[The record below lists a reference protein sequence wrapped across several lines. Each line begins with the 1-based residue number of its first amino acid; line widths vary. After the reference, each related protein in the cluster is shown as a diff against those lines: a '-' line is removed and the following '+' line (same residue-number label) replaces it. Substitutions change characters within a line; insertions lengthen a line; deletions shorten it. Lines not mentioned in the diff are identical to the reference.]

1 MPTRKDGISA
11 IDASGDV
18 ERRTTEA
25 RTSRPRRVS
34 STKSSEH
41 WVRLWLLLLGVLWL
55 PERACRA
62 EGCNVTIN
70 DSLKGRVYKVVI
82 KGLTT
87 TGPERGGLAKGR
99 GLLLL
104 LLVLLGLAPGR
115 LHGAGAKHRHRE
127 GGSSGV
133 VVLVVVDASVGLSG
147 ASPCPCVAVQAESE
161 TRSRLD
167 RP

>member
-1 MPTRKDGISA
+1 M
-11 IDASGDV
+11 
-18 ERRTTEA
+18 
-25 RTSRPRRVS
+25 
-34 STKSSEH
+34 
-41 WVRLWLLLLGVLWL
+41 LLLGVLSL

-115 LHGAGAKHRHRE
+115 LHGAGASELPHCWQKRAPWALTVPQLGQWTPAGLC
-127 GGSSGV
+127 GGKGF
-133 VVLVVVDASVGLSG
+133 
-147 ASPCPCVAVQAESE
+147 P
-161 TRSRLD
+161 
-167 RP
+167 